1 MRLKPF
7 LMGRTTVT
15 NAQFRQFIE
24 ATDYVTEAKRFG
36 WSFVFWNQVPH
47 HVGATQGVVEVEWWR
62 RVDGA
67 TWCSPNGPQTE
78 DACLDDHPV
87 VHISW
92 NDARAYAAWVGG
104 RLPTEAEWEHAPR
117 GGQGDVP
124 YPWGEKEPNDND
136 YTPCNIWQGCFLRQH
151 RRRRAHTRLQQS
163 RSSLMAMGCTTW
175 SGMSGND
182 SRRLQD
188 KVTKEIRERAAT
200 SDARVQTV
208 QRRFISL
215 S

>member
-1 MRLKPF
+1 
-7 LMGRTTVT
+7 MGRTTVT

-36 WSFVFWNQVPH
+36 WSFVFEPGTAPR
-47 HVGATQGVVEVEWWR
+47 GATQGVVEVEWWR

-92 NDARAYAAWVGG
+92 NDARAYAAWSEAACRQKRNGNMQREEG
-104 RLPTEAEWEHAPR
+104 RGCA
-117 GGQGDVP
+117 

-136 YTPCNIWQGCFLRQH
+136 YTPCNIWQGLLPETNTGADGH
-151 RRRRAHTRLQQS
+151 ITTAPAS

-175 SGMSGND
+175 SGMSGNG
-182 SRRLQD
+182 Q
-188 KVTKEIRERAAT
+188 
-200 SDARVQTV
+200 QTPT
-208 QRRFISL
+208 R
-215 S
+215 